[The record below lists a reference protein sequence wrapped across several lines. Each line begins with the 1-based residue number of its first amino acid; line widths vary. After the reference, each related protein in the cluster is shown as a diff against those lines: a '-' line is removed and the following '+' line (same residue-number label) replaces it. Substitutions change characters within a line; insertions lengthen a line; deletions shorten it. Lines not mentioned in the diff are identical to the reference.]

1 LAYRYAARFER
12 PTLVLV
18 GGMDAGR
25 DFTGGA
31 ARRLWEAALAGG
43 AVRVD
48 TEAEV
53 TGAVERLIRMEA

>member
-1 LAYRYAARFER
+1 
-12 PTLVLV
+12 
-18 GGMDAGR
+18 MDAGR

-31 ARRLWEAALAGG
+31 ARRLWETALAGG

-48 TEAEV
+48 TETEV